1 MRQTHSCVNFSH
13 TAAIEHKR
21 TVHVPEER
29 PAPVARKRTCS
40 FEESKSFDRS
50 DSFEDEP
57 CMSFPGS
64 PVKRASM
71 TSRIPRAKPTTPR
84 QHIAEIRK
92 SISNSSRP
100 CDTKSQG
107 ARVKEKKSLVC
118 QRSRADQFNAIGA
131 AYQKVYGEN
140 AEHFDAKPPAVTLR
154 SRPSSAKENTN
165 RLSAPVMDTG
175 PHTLSLPSSPK
186 HGLISEL
193 APGVRKR
200 IPLTKCISVD
210 ERYRNR
216 SSSIA
221 ASSVPNHMKS
231 VVTRRCSVADPRR
244 SPYRASYP
252 NRGLAS
258 TALDNIPVKPRGS
271 RRGSLQTD
279 EHPKAEQP
287 SEKISAPSRKNSV
300 VKKRLPKTST
310 KQDAQIRENLKK
322 TKDAVE
328 KIARISNMESSATS
342 ESEQVP
348 KDISNKG
355 GNPDPAN
362 DGNISITTKT
372 NKTENIKIHLGKT
385 VDKSIET
392 STTVS
397 VTIDGD
403 KKKASTSEQ
412 VSQKPFGL
420 GRSLLTK
427 VKQLAEEIET
437 LAMFAAPEEREY
449 ADTGSNRSVPHS
461 CSMPVIDGA
470 DGEEESDTAE
480 SLDSLPRELSL
491 AQRALLEQDSF
502 SETEYLSINMRSPRN
517 ENSPLSG
524 DQ

>member
-1 MRQTHSCVNFSH
+1 M
-13 TAAIEHKR
+13 
-21 TVHVPEER
+21 PEER
-29 PAPVARKRTCS
+29 PSPVACKRTCS
-40 FEESKSFDRS
+40 FEESKSFDRL
-50 DSFEDEP
+50 DSFEDEHS
-57 CMSFPGS
+57 MSFPGS

-84 QHIAEIRK
+84 QHITEIRK
-92 SISNSSRP
+92 SISNSSRS
-100 CDTKSQG
+100 CDAKSQD
-107 ARVKEKKSLVC
+107 ARVKAKKNLVC

-140 AEHFDAKPPAVTLR
+140 SEHVDSKPPTVTLR
-154 SRPSSAKENTN
+154 NRPSSAKETTN
-165 RLSAPVMDTG
+165 RLSAPVMDAG

-186 HGLISEL
+186 HGLVSEL

-200 IPLTKCISVD
+200 IPLSKCVSVD

-221 ASSVPNHMKS
+221 AANVPNHIKS
-231 VVTRRCSVADPRR
+231 VVTRRSSVADARK

-271 RRGSLQTD
+271 RRASLQTD
-279 EHPKAEQP
+279 EHPKVEKP
-287 SEKISAPSRKNSV
+287 SEKVLAPIRKNSV

-310 KQDAQIRENLKK
+310 TQDSQVRENLKK
-322 TKDAVE
+322 TKDTVE
-328 KIARISNMESSATS
+328 KIARISNMEPSATL
-342 ESEQVP
+342 ESEEVS
-348 KDISNKG
+348 KDISKKG
-355 GNPDPAN
+355 EDPDPAN

-397 VTIDGD
+397 VTIEGD

-437 LAMFAAPEEREY
+437 LAMFAAPEEREH
-449 ADTGSNRSVPHS
+449 ADTGSNRSVAHS
-461 CSMPVIDGA
+461 CSMPVLHGA
-470 DGEEESDTAE
+470 DVEDSDTAE
-480 SLDSLPRELSL
+480 SLDSLPHELSL

-502 SETEYLSINMRSPRN
+502 SETEYLSINMKSPRN
-517 ENSPLSG
+517 ENSPLSE